1 MFVPIRQNN
10 VFSEAEITSY
20 LSTIFISFIIIGVLS
35 ITSVLPV
42 MLNVR
47 DMFYRHKAA
56 QMLGSSSVGRALATA
71 EKRFI
76 IIASFLFCVVF
87 IPVSGILEGG
97 TGNYNCVC
105 GVNSQLRSI
114 PSSVTKG
121 QLFMCLVRG
130 PATAQILCAMFIGTN
145 NFFSGLIVRPQ
156 QMGEGLWLVTYWITP
171 GHFVYEG
178 MVTSIFFNDE
188 RQVIVERG
196 SDFWDSLNC
205 TSIAEVDGRCDV
217 TVSEYVDA
225 FYGGHFSRDNV
236 MRNAIILGVIL
247 IVVRASTFVA
257 LRKLSY
263 TGK

>member
-10 VFSEAEITSY
+10 VFSEAEIASY

-97 TGNYNCVC
+97 TGNDVWFGLIILDIYFQSPNLSSFGWLSDRRIAGQSFAFWGFFTFNMAIYSYSGKISQFLNRIVSAAWILSSVPYHLLLQKVNFSCVWLE
-105 GVNSQLRSI
+105 VRRQLRYCVPCSLERTI
-114 PSSVTKG
+114 SFRAWSSDPNKWERDYGLLLTG
-121 QLFMCLVRG
+121 SHQD
-130 PATAQILCAMFIGTN
+130 ILCTK
-145 NFFSGLIVRPQ
+145 V
-156 QMGEGLWLVTYWITP
+156 
-171 GHFVYEG
+171 
-178 MVTSIFFNDE
+178 
-188 RQVIVERG
+188 
-196 SDFWDSLNC
+196 SLSSN
-205 TSIAEVDGRCDV
+205 
-217 TVSEYVDA
+217 
-225 FYGGHFSRDNV
+225 HQ
-236 MRNAIILGVIL
+236 
-247 IVVRASTFVA
+247 
-257 LRKLSY
+257 
-263 TGK
+263 